1 MAQNKVQAGEKLTL
15 VAPVGG
21 VVSEMGYVLGGLF
34 VVAETSA
41 AAGDDF
47 VGNTTGVWT
56 LPKATGV
63 SFAQGAPVYWDV
75 ADEELNTDAT
85 NPCVGHAATA
95 AGEAA
100 TTVNARL
107 IGTPIAEASA
117 TQTRVDALEQQRTLE
132 TATSKTMTTND
143 TFVDF
148 TEDAQT
154 VDGVEV
160 NDEIEWE
167 ATISITAMNAAAQ
180 ITAQM
185 LVGSLAADEVVIATG
200 DTNDWCKLKGK
211 VRYTATTTGNVVAG
225 EGCGSDGGTVTRDTP
240 THLVGQTLPTLASPV
255 VVTPRIKSATGNA
268 GNTAVLTSFRT
279 RLVKGYA
286 TS

>member
-41 AAGDDF
+41 DAGDDF

-117 TQTRVDALEQQRTLE
+117 TQTRVDALEQQRTLG
-132 TATSKTMTTND
+132 TATSKSLTSND
-143 TFVDF
+143 TYVPF

-154 VDGVEV
+154 VDGVEI

-167 ATISITAMNAAAQ
+167 ATINLTSMNAAMLV
-180 ITAQM
+180 TAQV
-185 LVGSLAADEVVIATG
+185 LCGVTAVDEVALATG
-200 DTNDWCKLKGK
+200 DTNDWVKLKGK
-211 VRYTATTTGNVVAG
+211 VRYTGTTTGNVIAG

-240 THLVGQTLPTLASPV
+240 TQTLGATLPTRASPV
-255 VVTPRIKSATGNA
+255 VFTPRIKAATGNA
-268 GNTAVLTSFRT
+268 GNVAVLTSFRT

-286 TS
+286 TT

>member
-1 MAQNKVQAGEKLTL
+1 MAQNKVQKGDKLTL
-15 VAPVGG
+15 IAPSGG
-21 VVSEMGYVLGGLF
+21 VVSEMGYIINGLF

-41 AAGDDF
+41 AEGEEF
-47 VGNTTGVWT
+47 VGNTTDVWT

-63 SFAQGAPVYWDV
+63 AFAQGAATYWDV
-75 ADEELNTDAT
+75 ADQELNTDAT
-85 NPCVGHAATA
+85 NPCVGHASVA

-100 TTVNARL
+100 TTVDTRL
-107 IGTPIAEASA
+107 VGTPIATSSA
-117 TQTRVDALEQQRTLE
+117 TQTRLGDLEQQRTLG

-143 TFVDF
+143 TYVPF

-154 VDGVEV
+154 VDGVDV

-167 ATISITAMNAAAQ
+167 ATIAITAMNAPAQ
-180 ITAQM
+180 ITVQM
-185 LVGSLAADEVVIATG
+185 QVGSLAADEVVLATG
-200 DTNDWCKLKGK
+200 DANDWVKLKGK
-211 VRYTATTTGNVVAG
+211 VRYTATTTGNVIAG
-225 EGCGSDGGTVTRDTP
+225 EGCGSDGGSVTRDTP
-240 THLVGQTLPTLASPV
+240 TQLLNQTLPTQASPV
-255 VVTPRIKSATGNA
+255 VLTPRIKSATGNA